1 MGGNEGNVGSVN
13 EEVENSTEDGVND
26 ADTNIMLQEEDENND
41 NDETEETEECEEKP
55 SEVRRVGLRPKRSVT
70 YDHRYDHTMTII
82 LSQMSLGKGI
92 KAFGDR
98 AVDTTTKEFSQLD
111 EKGVLI
117 PKHFNE
123 LSKEERDE
131 ALPVVVLIKEKRSGE
146 IKGRPC
152 TDGRKQRLYIPPE
165 DTNSPTVSTESLF
178 LSCLIDA
185 VEKRSVATCDIMGV
199 YLNAEMVDK
208 VYIVIRQK

>member
-82 LSQMSLGKGI
+82 LS
-92 KAFGDR
+92 
-98 AVDTTTKEFSQLD
+98 
-111 EKGVLI
+111 
-117 PKHFNE
+117 
-123 LSKEERDE
+123 
-131 ALPVVVLIKEKRSGE
+131 
-146 IKGRPC
+146 
-152 TDGRKQRLYIPPE
+152 
-165 DTNSPTVSTESLF
+165 
-178 LSCLIDA
+178 
-185 VEKRSVATCDIMGV
+185 
-199 YLNAEMVDK
+199 
-208 VYIVIRQK
+208 